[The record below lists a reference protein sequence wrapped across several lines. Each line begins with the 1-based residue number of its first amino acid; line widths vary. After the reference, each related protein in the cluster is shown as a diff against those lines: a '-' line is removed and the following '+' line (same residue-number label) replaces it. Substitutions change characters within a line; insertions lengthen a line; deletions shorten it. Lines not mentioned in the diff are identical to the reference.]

1 MPNPELANRLGRHAR
16 PDSSR
21 PRVSDAVARPARTA
35 IQGGAGYAV
44 AELVD
49 SFVGLED
56 SQVFWLAAVL
66 TLAFSYVQTL
76 VENYLGAGL
85 LRQVPPTT
93 APVVDE
99 AGESAL
105 SVALTVLVVVILVL
119 VLLRL
124 L

>member
-1 MPNPELANRLGRHAR
+1 MSDFANRLGKHAR
-16 PDSSR
+16 PQENK

-49 SFVGLED
+49 SFVGLTD
-56 SQVFWLAAVL
+56 GQVFWLAAVL
-66 TLAFSYVQTL
+66 TLAFSYAQTL
-76 VENYLGAGL
+76 IENHLGAGL

-99 AGESAL
+99 GGESAL
-105 SVALTVLVVVILVL
+105 GMALTVLVVVVIVIL
-119 VLLRL
+119 LLRAFG
-124 L
+124 